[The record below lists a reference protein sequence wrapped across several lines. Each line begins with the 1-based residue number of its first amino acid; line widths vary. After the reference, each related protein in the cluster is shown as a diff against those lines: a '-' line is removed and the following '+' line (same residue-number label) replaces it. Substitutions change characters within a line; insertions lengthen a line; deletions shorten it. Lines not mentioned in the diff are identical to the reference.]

1 MRVVDESKKVKRS
14 EFRKEFRI
22 WANTQLLHKGITK
35 AHMARE
41 LGVPL
46 PRICEAIN
54 GNGYCVKYIPMILK
68 YLGGE
73 EKQYLELYGL
83 EGDTKEGVAKD

>member
-1 MRVVDESKKVKRS
+1 MRMVDEERKIKRS

-22 WANTQLLHKGITK
+22 WANTQLIHKCITK
-35 AHMARE
+35 AHMAKE

-54 GNGYCVKYIPMILK
+54 GKGGCVKYIPMILR
-68 YLGGE
+68 YLGGDE
-73 EKQYLELYGL
+73 ERYLELYG
-83 EGDTKEGVAKD
+83 EEDDTKEGAV